1 MASQHDRKK
10 HQIAVKFS
18 HPVWRRIE
26 IAAER
31 HKMTPGQFIR
41 WNMTEIVDSI
51 ELTAKDA
58 LIIAQRIRKAEKE
71 GRMV

>member
-1 MASQHDRKK
+1 MASQHDKKK

-18 HPVWRRIE
+18 HPVWRQIE
-26 IAAER
+26 KAAEC

-41 WNMTEIVDSI
+41 WAITEQVHSV
-51 ELTAKDA
+51 ELTSKDA
-58 LIIAQRIRKAEKE
+58 RIIAQRIRRAEKE